1 MSRQAAFMAAQ
12 NRRQTARRRRIDS
25 VSACPRPNPATIGR
39 FPTTE
44 SNASKLVFIAKL
56 FNCINALTSAVASI
70 AKFPERA
77 FINNSSWI
85 CHEAPA

>member
-1 MSRQAAFMAAQ
+1 MERRDIFTAAQ
-12 NRRQTARRRRIDS
+12 SRRQTARRRRIDS
-25 VSACPRPNPATIGR
+25 AHQCARPNPATIGG
-39 FPTTE
+39 FPTSE
-44 SNASKLVFIAKL
+44 SNAPKSVVSGDFL
-56 FNCINALTSAVASI
+56 NCVNAPDPAAARI